1 MLLSIKLWPWK
12 FYNYLTSWYVKKN
25 LYLFFVHILAADLL
39 ISTLLLP
46 ISSYFFLKTSF
57 PMDSWCCLA
66 WGIVDSSLNFIS
78 TACLALISVD
88 RGLSIYSPIRYR
100 VNRTA
105 TLVKVLLGILWILAP
120 ILSGLIVYIIE
131 LSSDQETCS
140 LRGLHSSKFNRF
152 RLAFENV
159 FHDFNNIVF
168 SA

>member
-1 MLLSIKLWPWK
+1 MLLSIELWPWE
-12 FYNYLTSWYVKKN
+12 FYNYLACWYVKRI
-25 LYLFFVHILAADLL
+25 LIYFCPILAADLL

-46 ISSYFFLKTSF
+46 VSSYFFLKTSF

-66 WGIVDSSLNFIS
+66 WGIVDSSLTFIS

-131 LSSDQETCS
+131 LSSDRETCS
-140 LRGLHSSKFNRF
+140 LKGLHSSKFNRF
-152 RLAFENV
+152 RLASEN
-159 FHDFNNIVF
+159 F
-168 SA
+168 SVNSTILFC

>member
-1 MLLSIKLWPWK
+1 
-12 FYNYLTSWYVKKN
+12 
-25 LYLFFVHILAADLL
+25 
-39 ISTLLLP
+39 
-46 ISSYFFLKTSF
+46 
-57 PMDSWCCLA
+57 MDSWCCLT

-140 LRGLHSSKFNRF
+140 LKGLHSSKFNRL
-152 RLAFENV
+152 RLALKK
-159 FHDFNNIVF
+159 HLR
-168 SA
+168 